1 MIESEKGKKVKFNSL
16 RGMQDVL
23 PDKSHT
29 WQYIEHNARELLEL
43 YNFHEIR
50 TPLLE
55 QAELFLRSIGE
66 DTDIVEKEMY
76 IFNDKKGRKVALRP
90 EGTASVVRAY
100 IQNSLFNKPV
110 PQKFYY
116 IGPMFRYERP
126 QKGRFRQFHQIGV
139 ESFGVQKPSVEA
151 EMMFILKQFF
161 DKLRI
166 QSISYEINSLGC
178 QKCRPKYREQL
189 FNFLSEKVTNLCSDC
204 QRRFFRN
211 PLRVLDCK
219 VQTCKEA
226 LKDTPQILDF
236 ICEECK
242 SHFTEFQKELKIY
255 EIEFVINPQIVRGLD
270 YYTKTV
276 FEVTSK
282 MLGAQ
287 NAIAAGGRYDN
298 LVELFGGPPTAAA
311 GFAIGIERLVE
322 LCVETLKFEPK
333 KPLVYVAYVG
343 DGLEKEVK
351 KVITFLRENG
361 ITAERAYEN
370 LSLKNQLKKAARLEV
385 KWVIIIG
392 EEELKKSLYRWKKM
406 KEGTQGEATIEE
418 IIKILREDK

>member
-1 MIESEKGKKVKFNSL
+1 MIEREKGKKVKFNSL

-23 PDKSHT
+23 PDKSHI
-29 WQYIEHNARELLEL
+29 WLHIEQNARELLEL

-139 ESFGVQKPSVEA
+139 ESFGVKKPSVEA
-151 EMMFILKQFF
+151 EMLFILKQFF
-161 DKLRI
+161 DKLKI

-219 VQTCKEA
+219 VQTCKEV

-255 EIEFVINPQIVRGLD
+255 GIEFVINPQIVRGLD

-298 LVELFGGPPTAAA
+298 LVELFGGPPTPAA

-322 LCVETLKFEPK
+322 ICIETLKFEPK
-333 KPLVYVAYVG
+333 KPLVYVAYAG
-343 DGLEKEVK
+343 DGLENELK

-370 LSLKNQLKKAARLEV
+370 LSLKNQLKKADRLEV
-385 KWVIIIG
+385 EWVIIIG
-392 EEELKKSLYRWKKM
+392 EEELKKSLYRWKNM
-406 KEGTQGEATIEE
+406 KEGSQGEGGIEE
-418 IIKILREDK
+418 IIKILRGDR